1 MSRTVKPTATTNA
14 CNHTSYGNVIC
25 FALCGL
31 MQCHMFGHV
40 AGVESTID
48 IDGVQLQIV
57 KQFVSTNVSP
67 SNLVGNMRC

>member
-1 MSRTVKPTATTNA
+1 
-14 CNHTSYGNVIC
+14 
-25 FALCGL
+25 